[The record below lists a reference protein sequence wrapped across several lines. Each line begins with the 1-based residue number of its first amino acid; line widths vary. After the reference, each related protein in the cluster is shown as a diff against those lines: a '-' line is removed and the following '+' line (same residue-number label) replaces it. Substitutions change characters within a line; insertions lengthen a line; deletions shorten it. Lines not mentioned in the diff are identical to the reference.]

1 MKTRRFGASTLSKI
15 HVLTISQ
22 TDDEAEHDECNII
35 GYEITT
41 DYRKLENCERGMDF
55 ITVIVDGLVTG
66 VVIYNMYDKSATE
79 ALTVLNPE
87 ELEFYGPEG
96 TNHELD
102 PH

>member
-1 MKTRRFGASTLSKI
+1 MATRRLGASTLSKI

-22 TDDEAEHDECNII
+22 TDDEVEHHECNII

-41 DYRKLENCERGMDF
+41 DKSKLDNCERGIDF
-55 ITVIVDGLVTG
+55 ITVIVDDLVTG
-66 VVIYNMYDKSATE
+66 VVIYNLYDKSATE